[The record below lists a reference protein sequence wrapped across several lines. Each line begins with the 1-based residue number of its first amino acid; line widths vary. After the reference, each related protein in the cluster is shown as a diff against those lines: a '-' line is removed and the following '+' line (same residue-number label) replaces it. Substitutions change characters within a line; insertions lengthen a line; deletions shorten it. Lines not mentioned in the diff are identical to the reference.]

1 MAHAIALPADSAV
14 HEALL
19 DIVTAPNMS
28 AFRANMIARD
38 HGVHRIVHA
47 IEGSAG
53 FELGIGIPGGTWQW
67 GSLRTLLGV
76 LGL

>member
-19 DIVTAPNMS
+19 DIVTTPNLS

-38 HGVHRIVHA
+38 HGVQRIVRA
-47 IEGSAG
+47 IECSTG
-53 FELGIGIPGGTWQW
+53 FEVGVGVPGGTWQW
-67 GSLRTLLGV
+67 GSLRTLMGV